1 VAAWY
6 PITPSSSVPEAFQK
20 YCQKFRVDPE
30 TGQHRFAIVQA
41 EDELASIG
49 MVVGAGWNGAR
60 AFTATSGPGISLM
73 QEFIGLAY
81 FAEIPVTIVDVQRGG
96 PSTGMPTRTQQSD
109 LHACAYASHGDTKH
123 VLLFP
128 EDPHEC
134 FEHAAAALDLADRLQ
149 TPVFV
154 MTDLDI
160 GMNQRLCRPFAWD
173 PARDYD
179 RGKVMSAAQLE
190 EAGAT
195 FGRYKDVDGDGI
207 PWRSL
212 PGTHPTKG
220 AFFTRGTTRDP
231 YARYSEK
238 GADYIY
244 NMDRLQRKFQTAA
257 ALVPQP
263 VLQPAARRT
272 HLGVIHFGSTSP
284 AMAEALQVLAGEG
297 VHLDALRLRA
307 FPFPQSVPDFIE
319 AHDIVFVV
327 EQNRDAQMRSMLV
340 NELCIDP
347 HRLVR
352 VLHYDGTPI
361 NARFIAAAI
370 RKSLEH
376 QKVVA

>member
-1 VAAWY
+1 
-6 PITPSSSVPEAFQK
+6 
-20 YCQKFRVDPE
+20 
-30 TGQHRFAIVQA
+30 
-41 EDELASIG
+41 
-49 MVVGAGWNGAR
+49 
-60 AFTATSGPGISLM
+60 
-73 QEFIGLAY
+73 
-81 FAEIPVTIVDVQRGG
+81 
-96 PSTGMPTRTQQSD
+96 
-109 LHACAYASHGDTKH
+109 
-123 VLLFP
+123 
-128 EDPHEC
+128 
-134 FEHAAAALDLADRLQ
+134 
-149 TPVFV
+149 
-154 MTDLDI
+154 
-160 GMNQRLCRPFAWD
+160 
-173 PARDYD
+173 
-179 RGKVMSAAQLE
+179 MSAEELE
-190 EAGAT
+190 SGKE
-195 FGRYKDVDGDGI
+195 FGRYKDFDGDGI
-207 PWRSL
+207 PPRTL

-352 VLHYDGTPI
+352 V
-361 NARFIAAAI
+361 
-370 RKSLEH
+370 
-376 QKVVA
+376 